1 MNINPL
7 DTPQKLAH
15 YLTDN
20 VRLQL
25 HLVSFLS
32 TKNDDKRNQIDIDFW
47 AYVETL
53 SELEKTELKQAKKQ
67 IALRM
72 LDRTS
77 SVALFL
83 KEQKIE
89 NEVLV

>member
-20 VRLQL
+20 ARLQS